1 MSKKKSKNKKVR
13 NATPLLYDGIK
24 FKSKLEVYCYTKLKE
39 NDLIAPYEERTFV
52 IIDAF
57 VYNNEKVRKMTY
69 TPDFVGI
76 DYVIECKG
84 KANDAFPLRWKIFK
98 HHLHKNNLNYKL
110 YLPRN
115 KKDVDAVI
123 EDIKNR
129 YNDRK
134 TILQRKES
142 I

>member
-1 MSKKKSKNKKVR
+1 MSKKKSKNKKVK
-13 NATPLLYDGIK
+13 NATPLFYDGIK
-24 FKSKLEVYCYTKLKE
+24 FKSKLEVYCYNKLKE
-39 NDLIAPYEERTFV
+39 NNIEAPYEENTFV

-57 VYNNEKVRKMTY
+57 VYNDEKVRKMTY
-69 TPDFVGI
+69 KPDFVGK
-76 DYVIECKG
+76 DFVIECKG

-98 HHLHKNNLNYKL
+98 RYLFDNNLNYKL

-123 EDIKNR
+123 EDIKNH

-134 TILQRKES
+134 TVLQ
-142 I
+142 